1 MLKFDSIKKNII
13 QLYSLTIKDLK
24 LHTRYKS
31 EAIIESLAPLLSI
44 FFPYIIFNTLFSL
57 NSDVFGGYY
66 SKSNFLLFILLGY
79 CVSVLIFLL
88 WYYKDLF
95 YDEKIWKTL
104 DAVMVAPV
112 NKINILFS
120 YMISGLIYKSVPVII
135 IFVLCV
141 FLYPVSIIFL
151 ILTGIILISIAITF
165 ASMGFILGV
174 FEIVNEG

>member
-66 SKSNFLLFILLGY
+66 SESNFLLFIR
-79 CVSVLIFLL
+79 
-88 WYYKDLF
+88 
-95 YDEKIWKTL
+95 TL
-104 DAVMVAPV
+104 SILPFKVFPIAKL
-112 NKINILFS
+112 NKIEDS
-120 YMISGLIYKSVPVII
+120 SSGK
-135 IFVLCV
+135 
-141 FLYPVSIIFL
+141 
-151 ILTGIILISIAITF
+151 
-165 ASMGFILGV
+165 
-174 FEIVNEG
+174 